1 MCDRVV
7 FDFFLFLP
15 VVLVWLH
22 FVQNNLNKNKPVQL
36 LVRLLTSQSTF
47 ARRCVLRVFELRPE
61 LYLIALLRPVGRRY
75 RTVARHAFR
84 ATVAERLVVA
94 AAAAEGP
101 RDDRLHADADH
112 DAADGADPVDEQ
124 VLVNGGLSAAE
135 SPHTGR
141 QRVQVE
147 PRVAPRCR
155 PHTDKHMNVW
165 NDVPADTVYFTS
177 FTNFKKSIMRVDI
190 TAHLRCF
197 L

>member
-1 MCDRVV
+1 M
-7 FDFFLFLP
+7 
-15 VVLVWLH
+15 
-22 FVQNNLNKNKPVQL
+22 
-36 LVRLLTSQSTF
+36 
-47 ARRCVLRVFELRPE
+47 
-61 LYLIALLRPVGRRY
+61 LRPVGRRY

-177 FTNFKKSIMRVDI
+177 FTNFKKSIMQAGTEGAKLLSTTVLLECKKI
-190 TAHLRCF
+190 ESFMNPILQYI
-197 L
+197 